1 MSLVVSSIA
10 FRDFRSYRSL
20 DLDGIGP
27 LTVFVGPN
35 AAGKTN
41 IVEGIQLLTAL
52 SSFRHATAEQL
63 VRNGPRLRGWW
74 PMWATGRVPWR

>member
-63 VRNGPRLRGWW
+63 VRNGPRLRGW
-74 PMWATGRVPWR
+74 